1 MKNRTLVHS
10 FNNAFSG
17 LIYVIRSQ
25 RNMKIHIVAAISVL
39 IAAVLTD
46 LSRVELG
53 VILLLIAGVFVAE
66 LFNTAIEAT
75 IDTIT
80 TELDPMAKIAKDV
93 AAGAVLISAGTAIIV
108 GYLMFVNRLNPI
120 TLKLL
125 MSIKQEP
132 VHITYI
138 SIILVFILSVA
149 VKALTGNDKNIT
161 RGGMPSVHSAIAFAA
176 STAIAFITKNAF
188 ASTLAVLMAVLV
200 SETRIEMGAHTGFE
214 VFMGAILGMLTT
226 IFIFQLAG

>member
-1 MKNRTLVHS
+1 MRNRSLVHS

-25 RNMKIHIVAAISVL
+25 RNMKIHIVAAILVF
-39 IAAVLTD
+39 IVAVLVN

-53 VILLLIAGVFVAE
+53 ILIVLISVVFVAE
-66 LFNTAIEAT
+66 LMNTAIEAT

-80 TELDPMAKIAKDV
+80 TELDPTAKIAKDV
-93 AAGAVLISAGTAIIV
+93 AAAAVLISAGTALIV
-108 GYLMFVNRLNPI
+108 GYLIFVNKLNPL

-125 MSIKQEP
+125 LAIKQEP
-132 VHITYI
+132 IHLTYI

-149 VKALTGNDKNIT
+149 VKAFTGNEKSIT
-161 RGGMPSVHSAIAFAA
+161 RGGMPSVHSAVAFSAA
-176 STAIAFITKNAF
+176 TAIAFITENSF
-188 ASTLAVLMAVLV
+188 AATLAILMALLV
-200 SETRIEMGAHTGFE
+200 SETRLEMGVHTSFE
-214 VFMGAILGMLTT
+214 VTVGAILGTLIT